1 MSPRCTSSA
10 IAHALSAGLKVTRD
24 SCQIDVQS
32 RLDRLLRKRLV
43 SRVRIHVHVRCLFI
57 TRVRFPSREDD
68 FEKATSSTHQ
78 QQHIYATIVHVQRVG
93 RD

>member
-1 MSPRCTSSA
+1 MT
-10 IAHALSAGLKVTRD
+10 HAKSTVLY
-24 SCQIDVQS
+24 VQS
-32 RLDRLLRKRLV
+32 RLDRLLHKRLV
-43 SRVRIHVHVRCLFI
+43 GRVRIHHVHVRCLFI

-78 QQHIYATIVHVQRVG
+78 QQHIYATIVHVQRVD